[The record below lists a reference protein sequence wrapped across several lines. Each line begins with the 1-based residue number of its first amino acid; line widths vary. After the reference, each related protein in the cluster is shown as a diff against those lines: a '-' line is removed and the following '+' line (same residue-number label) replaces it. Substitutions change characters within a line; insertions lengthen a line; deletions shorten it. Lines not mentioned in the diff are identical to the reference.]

1 MNTVLK
7 MESINFWNILKSK
20 YIKEMKFRRTRKIRK
35 SRKTQRGGIEFA
47 ESTKPGANG
56 KNYGNLDPEYLNQK
70 RKELYEKVNDS
81 GLKKLYPPSQY
92 HENNARTFTSLQ
104 EIYNDPEDMKR
115 AIKELYEQP
124 EKVGSQ
130 FLPGQRAYIKQLIE
144 RRGLPGALNHTTAAK
159 GLAEPF
165 RTNLINYLR
174 YLLMRKRIDKTYR
187 TNIVSRY
194 VYPEWNNP
202 NYENENNTKN
212 KE

>member
-1 MNTVLK
+1 

-20 YIKEMKFRRTRKIRK
+20 YIKEMKFRRTRKVRK
-35 SRKTQRGGIEFA
+35 SRKSRTRQRGGIEFA

-70 RKELYEKVNDS
+70 RKELYEKTIGNM
-81 GLKKLYPPSQY
+81 GLQKHYPPSQY

-104 EIYNDPEDMKR
+104 EIYNDPQDMKR

-130 FLPGQRAYIKQLIE
+130 FLPGQRAYIKGLIE
-144 RRGLPGALNHTTAAK
+144 RRGLPGALNHTTLAK

-174 YLLMRKRIDKTYR
+174 YELMQKRINKTYR

-202 NYENENNTKN
+202 NYEKENDTKN